1 MEEMLY
7 KFIDEGKRKHE
18 EMRAFIG
25 EFRTTK
31 ELLFKERNNS
41 LSELRFKVHELL
53 KVIDNTPISNCEI
66 KEVTTRG
73 GKTRTQDVHNTN
85 TNIHAEKPRVANH
98 DKPIESNEVL
108 LEDQPK
114 KTNKPVI
121 QPSREP
127 KLTRMSLELADKSIQ
142 YPRRIIENVLIKVD
156 KFFLP
161 IDFVI
166 LDMPKDSRVP
176 IILGRPFLAT
186 AQAMIDVFNKHI
198 TLRAEDDEC
207 YGIDDLD
214 DTIREETQE
223 LLGNDKSDSFLLKGL
238 EKSINQSDLESC
250 EYLESKSDLEKP
262 IRRIDSVNTPYSL
275 EQGAAKPDGVLEKRK
290 GGIAWKMSDIKGISP
305 SYCTHKILMEDDFKP
320 VIQPQ
325 RCLNPKVQDVVKNE
339 IVKLLDSGF
348 FQIPIALKDQE
359 KKTFTCP
366 YGTFVYRRMPFGL
379 CNAPT
384 TFQRCMIAIFHDMV
398 EDFMEVFMDDFLV
411 FGNSFNCCL
420 ANLDRM
426 LAKYEETN
434 LVLYWRKMSFYS
446 KRRDCSRTQ
455 NVGIKRLLND
465 LEVTAAKVR
474 VIVDKQNLVLFSNLD
489 EKYAN

>member
-1 MEEMLY
+1 
-7 KFIDEGKRKHE
+7 
-18 EMRAFIG
+18 
-25 EFRTTK
+25 
-31 ELLFKERNNS
+31 
-41 LSELRFKVHELL
+41 
-53 KVIDNTPISNCEI
+53 
-66 KEVTTRG
+66 
-73 GKTRTQDVHNTN
+73 
-85 TNIHAEKPRVANH
+85 
-98 DKPIESNEVL
+98 
-108 LEDQPK
+108 
-114 KTNKPVI
+114 
-121 QPSREP
+121 
-127 KLTRMSLELADKSIQ
+127 MSLELADRSIQ
-142 YPRRIIENVLIKVD
+142 YPRGIIENVLIKVD

-176 IILGRPFLAT
+176 IILGRLFLAT
-186 AQAMIDVFNKHI
+186 AQAMINVFNKHI
-198 TLRAEDDEC
+198 TLRSEDDEC

-214 DTIREETQE
+214 DIIRKETQE
-223 LLGNDKSDSFLLKGL
+223 LPGNDKSDSFLLKGL
-238 EKSINQSDLESC
+238 EKSINQSDLESR
-250 EYLESKSDLEKP
+250 EYLESKSNLEKP
-262 IRRIDSVNTPYSL
+262 IRCIDSVNMLYSL

-290 GGIAWKMSDIKGISP
+290 GGIAWKISDIKGISL
-305 SYCTHKILMEDDFKP
+305 SYCMHKILMDDDFKP

-325 RCLNPKVQDVVKNE
+325 R
-339 IVKLLDSGF
+339 
-348 FQIPIALKDQE
+348 
-359 KKTFTCP
+359 
-366 YGTFVYRRMPFGL
+366 RMPFGL
-379 CNAPT
+379 CNAPA

-434 LVLYWRKMSFYS
+434 LVLNWRKMSFYS